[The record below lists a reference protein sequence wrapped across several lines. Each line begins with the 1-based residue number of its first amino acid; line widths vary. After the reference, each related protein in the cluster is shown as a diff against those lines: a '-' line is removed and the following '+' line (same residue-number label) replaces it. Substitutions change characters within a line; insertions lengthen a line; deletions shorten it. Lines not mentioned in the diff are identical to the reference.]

1 MKAGCF
7 GEIAHAYGVSA
18 VSSNSHLF
26 LSADRVEGFPGRE
39 FVIDGVTTMNKRQLK
54 QLLGDLKQA
63 NIAVRNF
70 PLSVA
75 ELRKRLKLRDGGD
88 AYIFATTTADG
99 DHVLLLT
106 HKLVYSSPIE

>member
-99 DHVLLLT
+99 DHVLLVT
-106 HKLVYSSPIE
+106 HKRVDE